1 MDFDLYVH
9 KLLGLDST
17 LVGGSW
23 FFLYLD
29 GMWPLVM
36 LLAHLGHILR
46 HLPLYFVGATM
57 LIPICQTLSLIP
69 LKLASWEFHLVEI
82 LIYICGYGIALY
94 VFICEWLMRRGA
106 TMLTKK
112 FGDQWPKKMDYL
124 ALTLAVAGIFA
135 MVTIGIAYIELAS
148 GPSTIGVIL
157 LTSALV
163 LHLIRMRSEVNDW
176 NQSDVGGQ
184 S

>member
-1 MDFDLYVH
+1 VDFGHYVH

-36 LLAHLGHILR
+36 LLAHLARILR

-57 LIPICQTLSLIP
+57 LIPICQTLSLFP
-69 LKLASWEFHLVEI
+69 LKLVSWEFHYAEI

-106 TMLTKK
+106 TMLADK
-112 FGDQWPKKMDYL
+112 FSDQWPKKMDYL
-124 ALTLAVAGIFA
+124 ALTLAVAGIFT
-135 MVTIGIAYIELAS
+135 MVIELAS
-148 GPSTIGVIL
+148 GPSTIGVVL